1 MLTNLNY
8 KLRNE
13 SFYQDRGLKI
23 RCIYEQKTKLTP
35 GVNKPSTNILV
46 SNKDGHEI
54 RSKQLMITVQ
64 SQNFKRKIQCDVL

>member
-35 GVNKPSTNILV
+35 GVNKPSTNILL
-46 SNKDGHEI
+46 SNKDEI
-54 RSKQLMITVQ
+54 RPKQLMITVQ